1 MRNILSACLVAGSL
15 VTLLLSGCGQAAATA
30 DTAVNPKQEMVTLAA
45 ELRHY
50 SRQRQPSFQLVGNGA
65 AGLLEVTPDNP
76 PEVAA
81 LLVHSLDGFL
91 TESVFYTEKD
101 GQDQLQAADT
111 AAYLQEILA
120 IPLAADK
127 AVWTLDYVREQA
139 LQQEDEALGKKA
151 GYVSMAV
158 GNKNLDRLPKGKVP
172 HVNSRDI
179 ETVQEAKNFLFL
191 LNPEHF
197 ASREAYLA
205 ALRNTPYDVLVLDL
219 EANDGT
225 LTAADVASLKE
236 KPQGGRRLVL
246 CYLSVG
252 EAATYRPYWQQ
263 EWQRQRPDWIAE
275 ANTAW
280 PGSYRVRYWRPE
292 WKHILYGSPDAYLDR
307 IMASGFDGAFLDVM
321 DGWQSFLPPE

>member
-1 MRNILSACLVAGSL
+1 M
-15 VTLLLSGCGQAAATA
+15 
-30 DTAVNPKQEMVTLAA
+30 
-45 ELRHY
+45 
-50 SRQRQPSFQLVGNGA
+50 
-65 AGLLEVTPDNP
+65 TPDNP

-179 ETVQEAKNFLFL
+179 ETPYKKRKISSF
-191 LNPEHF
+191 
-197 ASREAYLA
+197 SSIRSI
-205 ALRNTPYDVLVLDL
+205 LRAGKPIWQPLGTHPMMCWFWILRPMMVL
-219 EANDGT
+219 
-225 LTAADVASLKE
+225 
-236 KPQGGRRLVL
+236 
-246 CYLSVG
+246 
-252 EAATYRPYWQQ
+252 
-263 EWQRQRPDWIAE
+263 
-275 ANTAW
+275 
-280 PGSYRVRYWRPE
+280 
-292 WKHILYGSPDAYLDR
+292 
-307 IMASGFDGAFLDVM
+307 
-321 DGWQSFLPPE
+321 